1 MAQWALHAGC
11 KAGVYAGCKAAY
23 MPAAKRR
30 IAINTLKQN
39 NVYHNTEVGNG
50 TEPIFWRS
58 SPGWSSISYLIQSI
72 ITCFASLLPVST
84 SFLRHFYSIITC

>member
-39 NVYHNTEVGNG
+39 NVYHNTEVGDG
-50 TEPIFWRS
+50 TEPI
-58 SPGWSSISYLIQSI
+58 L
-72 ITCFASLLPVST
+72 
-84 SFLRHFYSIITC
+84 